1 MKKQSLNN
9 AWGRALSN
17 SVRSYLNLPPVS
29 DTGDGLLNTVIGEDK
44 YLLSLE
50 AAAEEGVALLSL
62 LKKTEPFQVGRQLQA
77 LLEQVGINKYLP
89 APVHVAFNAPDRLV
103 IMVRISGQDDYQ
115 ADRLLDTLFSV
126 YANID
131 NNR

>member
-17 SVRSYLNLPPVS
+17 RLRSYLNLPPVGE
-29 DTGDGLLNTVIGEDK
+29 TGDGLLNTVIGEDK

-62 LKKTEPFQVGRQLQA
+62 LKKTEPFLAGKQLQA

-89 APVHVAFNAPDRLV
+89 VPVHVAFKAPDRLV
-103 IMVRISGQDDYQ
+103 VMARIAGRDEHQ
-115 ADRLLDTLFSV
+115 AARLLDTLFTV
-126 YANID
+126 YANVD
-131 NNR
+131 KNR

>member
-17 SVRSYLNLPPVS
+17 RLRSYLNLPPVGA
-29 DTGDGLLNTVIGEDK
+29 TGDGLLNTVIGEDK

-62 LKKTEPFQVGRQLQA
+62 LKKTEPFQVGKQLQA
-77 LLEQVGINKYLP
+77 LLEQAGINKYLP
-89 APVHVAFNAPDRLV
+89 APVHVAFKAPDMLV
-103 IMVRISGQDDYQ
+103 VMTRIHKQEDYRISQ
-115 ADRLLDTLFSV
+115 LLDTLFSV
-126 YANID
+126 YANVD
-131 NNR
+131 NSR